1 MKRRY
6 AVTIDLFIYAKN
18 DDAVRRKSNKIRKA
32 INDAK
37 NNFQAEVIEIK
48 EVPFGAIG
56 EMRSVK
62 LDSEIEI

>member
-1 MKRRY
+1 MKKRY
-6 AVTIDLFIYAKN
+6 AVSIDLFIYAK
-18 DDAVRRKSNKIRKA
+18 DDDSARHKSAKVCKAVNE
-32 INDAK
+32 AK
-37 NNFQAEVIEIK
+37 DDFQAAVIEIK